1 MGFRSERVN
10 NICSIFLTGSID
22 AQVADSVEAS
32 FINLLEKERT
42 LLVDCSGMQFLSSSG
57 MRALLVAIKESE
69 KRKAKLFFYGFS
81 EEVAHILEMA
91 GLLKHFNHCATKEE
105 VLKKVS

>member
-1 MGFRSERVN
+1 MNFRSEREGS
-10 NICSIFLTGSID
+10 ICYVFLSGSID
-22 AQVADSVEAS
+22 AQVADSVESS

-42 LLVDCSGMQFLSSSG
+42 ILVDCSEMQFLSSSG

-69 KRKAKLFFYGFS
+69 KRKTQLFFYSFS

-91 GLLKHFNHCATKEE
+91 GLLKRFNHCATKEE
-105 VLKKVS
+105 ALKRIL